1 MRGSRERAGSAA
13 AGVALAPEAEQGWWT
28 AYTDLGV
35 SHLIELETGASRI
48 SSYESSVIPWM
59 FQTGEYARAVI
70 KGILPRISGRILDE
84 RVEARLKRQDIL
96 TGEAPPAFVS
106 LVDESALR
114 RPVGGSQV
122 MRDQLKRMAE
132 IAASVPSITLQVVPL
147 SQGAHPG
154 LDGAFTLLEFQSL
167 QPAVVY
173 VENIAGAQYLEDASE
188 VDKYQEAL
196 QDLRRKALDDKSS
209 VRLVDEIAQT
219 FDSW

>member
-28 AYTDLGV
+28 TYTDLGI

-70 KGILPRISGRILDE
+70 RGILPRISDRILDE
-84 RVEARLKRQDIL
+84 RVKARLRRQEIL
-96 TGEAPPAFVS
+96 TREAPPAFVS

-132 IAASVPSITLQVVPL
+132 IASIPSITLQVVPL
-147 SQGAHPG
+147 SLGAHPG
-154 LDGAFTLLEFQSL
+154 LDGAFTLLEFEPP

-173 VENIAGAQYLEDASE
+173 VENIAGTQYLKDASE
-188 VDKYQEAL
+188 VGKYQEAL
-196 QDLRRKALDDKSS
+196 QDLRREALDAESS
-209 VRLVDEIAQT
+209 VRLVDEIGQT